1 LPAGERRAEILR
13 AASVIAVSEGLDKLT
28 AKRVAQAVGVVPGL
42 VDYHFKSAD
51 ELIAAA
57 FSHAATADN
66 DAVFAHA
73 VGTDH
78 PVDQVRQLMQAWL
91 HQDRDPVSLLW
102 LDAWQASRRRP
113 ALLTSVTR
121 QMTAAQDRLEAHIE
135 AGVSQ
140 GCFRVDNAG
149 YAAMHILVLIDGLG
163 PQAAMRTKID
173 YAEVRELI
181 TASAERILGF
191 DEGALAAAQNHDR
204 TDTQPGDR

>member
-1 LPAGERRAEILR
+1 MRSTSRTGRRRLPAGERRAEILR

-66 DAVFAHA
+66 DAVFEHA
-73 VGTDH
+73 ARTDH

-113 ALLTSVTR
+113 ALLTAVTR
-121 QMTAAQDRLEAHIE
+121 QMNAAQDRLEAHI
-135 AGVSQ
+135 
-140 GCFRVDNAG
+140 
-149 YAAMHILVLIDGLG
+149 
-163 PQAAMRTKID
+163 
-173 YAEVRELI
+173 
-181 TASAERILGF
+181 
-191 DEGALAAAQNHDR
+191 
-204 TDTQPGDR
+204 